1 MEKCNSLSG
10 DTFCFDQRLVDAI
23 PAPLFMQDD
32 KGQVLGSNLA
42 FRKFFGVNL
51 DPAVALDY
59 YGLLG
64 HGIGEKNREADRLVL
79 GHGREETFEGIVC
92 CLGEVVNSVIFHKSA
107 VKGELGQVLGIVTTL
122 LDKTKQRETEQ
133 QLRHSQ
139 KMEAIGTLAG
149 GIAHDFNNVL
159 TPIIG
164 YAEIMRLT
172 AQREGESASG
182 STQFVGEILSAAKR
196 AKSLVEQILTF
207 SRGSEQQEL
216 PQYLHPIVKEVLKLL
231 AVTLPSTIV
240 VHREIDSHCGLVC
253 IDPGQLHQVLLN
265 LCSNASQAI
274 GDVAGAITVTLA
286 RGPCDDQGGEWVE
299 LCVSDTGP
307 GIASDIQE
315 RVFEPYF
322 TTKEKEQ
329 GTGMGL
335 ATVHG
340 IVNKCGGRIEL
351 QSEEGQ
357 GAMFR
362 LLFPRVMPEQSAGQ
376 VGEEQTA
383 RISGSEWIL
392 VVDDEPT
399 ILRVT
404 QKILETLGYK
414 VSTCSS
420 AREALMLFSEDPQSF
435 DLLITDLTMPF
446 RTGVEL
452 CHEIKGIRPAI
463 PVILCSGYGAKLS
476 EEKLLAE
483 GFAAWFTKPVTLQ
496 KLASLVRTVLD
507 ESQSDLPAQDRT

>member
-1 MEKCNSLSG
+1 MDTCNFPCG
-10 DTFCFDQRLVDAI
+10 EHFCFDQRLVDAI
-23 PAPLFMQDD
+23 PAPLFLQDNNG
-32 KGQVLGSNLA
+32 KVLGANVA

-51 DPAVALDY
+51 DPTVAIDY

-64 HGIGEKNREADRLVL
+64 PEIAHENREVDVLVL
-79 GHGREETFEGIVC
+79 EHGKDETFEGLVR
-92 CLGEVVNSVIFHKSA
+92 CLGSVVNSVVFHKSA
-107 VKGELGQVLGIVTTL
+107 VTGDGDKVIGIVTTL
-122 LDKTKQRETEQ
+122 LDKTKQRETEL

-164 YAEIMRLT
+164 YAEIMRLL
-172 AQREGESASG
+172 AERKGGEDSDPTPYIA
-182 STQFVGEILSAAKR
+182 EILTAAKR

-231 AVTLPSTIV
+231 AVTLPSTIIV
-240 VHREIDSHCGLVC
+240 RKLIDSDCGMVS
-253 IDPGQLHQVLLN
+253 IDPNQLHQVLLN

-274 GDVAGAITVTLA
+274 GDRAGTITVELGKGQA
-286 RGPCDDQGGEWVE
+286 DEQGREWIE
-299 LCVSDTGP
+299 LSVSDTGP
-307 GIASDIQE
+307 GISNDIQE

-340 IVNKCGGRIEL
+340 IVSKCGGHIEL
-351 QSEEGQ
+351 RSEVGQ
-357 GAMFR
+357 GTRFR
-362 LLFPRVMPEQSAGQ
+362 LFFPRVMPEQSAGQ

-383 RISGSEWIL
+383 AIAGSEQIL

-404 QKILETLGYK
+404 RKILETLGYT

-420 AREALMLFSEDPQSF
+420 AREALSLFAEDPYRF

-446 RTGVEL
+446 QTGVEL
-452 CHEIKGIRPAI
+452 CREIKTIRCAI
-463 PVILCSGYGAKLS
+463 PVILCSGYGEKMS
-476 EEKLLAE
+476 EEKLKSV

-496 KLASLVRTVLD
+496 KLAAMVRSVLD
-507 ESQSDLPAQDRT
+507 DSKAP